1 MQGHTTSRLP
11 GELKERRAVNGNQ
24 VVQRQRPVHLQEYC
38 SEILG
43 EAFRVVSGLYNFCYG
58 PVSSFFLMGVG
69 M

>member
-1 MQGHTTSRLP
+1 
-11 GELKERRAVNGNQ
+11 